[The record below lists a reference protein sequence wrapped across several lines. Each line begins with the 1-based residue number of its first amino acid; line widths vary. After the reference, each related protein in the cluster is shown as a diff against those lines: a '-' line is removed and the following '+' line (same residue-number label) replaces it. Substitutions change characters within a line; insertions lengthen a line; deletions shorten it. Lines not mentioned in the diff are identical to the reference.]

1 MEESLKKK
9 FGKRVKELRKSHKLT
24 QEQMAEMVNL
34 EPPNVSKME
43 NGLHFPLPDKIE
55 KLAKALQVDIKDLFD
70 FEHFQSRQLLLDKIQ
85 IYLKKARE
93 KDIELVYKFIC
104 NLEHYEYK

>member
-1 MEESLKKK
+1 MDESLKKK
-9 FGKRVKELRKSHKLT
+9 FGKRVKELRKSLKLT

-55 KLAKALQVDIKDLFD
+55 KLAIALQVDIKELFD
-70 FEHFQSRQLLLDKIQ
+70 FEHFQSRQILLDKIYN
-85 IYLKKARE
+85 YLENAQE
-93 KDIELVYKFIC
+93 KDLEFVYKFIC
-104 NLEHYEYK
+104 GLKHYEHK